1 MKELSATGI
10 KTIKMKNRENKLS
23 CDTIFTSVPQI
34 CNSLMSN
41 SKNTFMK
48 KCEWGK
54 VMRMTHI
61 FIYIYIF

>member
-54 VMRMTHI
+54 VVRIT
-61 FIYIYIF
+61 YI